1 MNIEKLQN
9 NDKLYLSGKD
19 ISRILSISLKSA
31 QVTASRYVK
40 EKRLV
45 RLKRDIYIIPEKL
58 RTISEEELF
67 FISNLLQTPS
77 YISLT
82 TALSYYN
89 LSTQQTPS
97 FIESIGLKRT
107 ISFGINDIEFNFI
120 KIQKAFY
127 FGFERNDNFFI
138 ASPIKALADSIYLT
152 AIGKYNCDFDAI
164 DLEKFDKTELS
175 NLLNSTNKATQNL
188 WLKLIRNYKL

>member
-9 NDKLYLSGKD
+9 SDKLYLSGKD

-58 RTISEEELF
+58 KTISEEELF

-97 FIESIGLKRT
+97 FIEAIGLKRT

-164 DLEKFDKTELS
+164 ELEKFDKTELS